1 MVFAVALIVFRKG
14 DFLFILMM
22 LECALHFCYKAAWL
36 ECKENIGRY
45 FPFHRTKNEGQKQQ
59 HSVKSSYSEICFK
72 IHGKTSMRES
82 FLNAGA
88 EFRLETLL
96 VNGLSQ
102 MHFLG
107 VFLLL
112 FRRAT
117 FENTSEN
124 CNLNFMLLTT

>member
-1 MVFAVALIVFRKG
+1 
-14 DFLFILMM
+14 
-22 LECALHFCYKAAWL
+22 
-36 ECKENIGRY
+36 
-45 FPFHRTKNEGQKQQ
+45 
-59 HSVKSSYSEICFK
+59 
-72 IHGKTSMRES
+72 MRES

-124 CNLNFMLLTT
+124 YNLNFMLLTT

>member
-1 MVFAVALIVFRKG
+1 MVFAVALIVFRKE

-22 LECALHFCYKAAWL
+22 LECALHFYYKAAWL

-72 IHGKTSMRES
+72 IHGKTMRES

-88 EFRLETLL
+88 EFRPETLL
-96 VNGLSQ
+96 INRLSQ

-107 VFLLL
+107 IFILL

-124 CNLNFMLLTT
+124 CNLNLMLLTT